1 MCILLYSRTIY
12 CFLLCTLSN
21 TFVRRSVSL
30 LIQRSSSSYKCF
42 YIKIVTWHHRGGCKC
57 KRIVRSE
64 VEKPQKYIYD
74 CDTGQTGQHNVEL
87 WIFKILQR
95 LRLMIISFDM
105 TDSISKKGCIKSKG
119 ALILKIKS
127 EGHTGVVAIGILGDS
142 RRKTRTIASSILLYK
157 TR

>member
-1 MCILLYSRTIY
+1 MHIHKILFFHYYSNYKLLAFRMCILLYTRTIY

-30 LIQRSSSSYKCF
+30 LIQRSSSSYKSF

-64 VEKPQKYIYD
+64 VEKPQKYDD

-87 WIFKILQR
+87 WIFKSLQR

-119 ALILKIKS
+119 ALI
-127 EGHTGVVAIGILGDS
+127 
-142 RRKTRTIASSILLYK
+142 
-157 TR
+157 